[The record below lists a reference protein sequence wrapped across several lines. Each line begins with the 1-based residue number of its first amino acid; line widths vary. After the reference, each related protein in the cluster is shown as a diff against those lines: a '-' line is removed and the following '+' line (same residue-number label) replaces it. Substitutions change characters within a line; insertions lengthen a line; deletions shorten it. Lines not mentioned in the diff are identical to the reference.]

1 MREANVVEII
11 NLFKI
16 YSFGHTA
23 MSFFSQIMAVSIVL
37 DDGYNHPSCEELTN
51 DCNYFVAIYNFRVLM
66 EVNRQAFFAL
76 QVLVCVELLFSLFA
90 EVTNGSAESRPLH
103 KLGNPRTVPAAY
115 ASDFSVV
122 MPGQQHPT
130 CIAQPAPLPCPRERI
145 NWPAHEQIT

>member
-1 MREANVVEII
+1 MNELGSERSKPWNIYTSSDPAPSQTGVIDREAPW
-11 NLFKI
+11 K
-16 YSFGHTA
+16 SFGTSMNAISFGFVATA
-23 MSFFSQIMAVSIVL
+23 ILVSMFLIMAIFEHL
-37 DDGYNHPSCEELTN
+37 
-51 DCNYFVAIYNFRVLM
+51 FRPPTP
-66 EVNRQAFFAL
+66 
-76 QVLVCVELLFSLFA
+76 FSSPQ

-103 KLGNPRTVPAAY
+103 KLRNPQTVPAAY